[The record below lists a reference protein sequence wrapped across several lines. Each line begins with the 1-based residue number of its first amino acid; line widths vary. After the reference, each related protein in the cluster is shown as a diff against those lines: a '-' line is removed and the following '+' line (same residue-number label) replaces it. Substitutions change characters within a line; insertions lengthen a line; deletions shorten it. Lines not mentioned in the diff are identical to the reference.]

1 MNLHGME
8 RAAQNTLFISLD
20 LAYMWHVVI
29 EKTKRL
35 IVSVGHWEWTH
46 HAQLQPL
53 NSPPKKILQ
62 NLRS

>member
-8 RAAQNTLFISLD
+8 RAAQNSLFISLD

-46 HAQLQPL
+46 HA
-53 NSPPKKILQ
+53 
-62 NLRS
+62 